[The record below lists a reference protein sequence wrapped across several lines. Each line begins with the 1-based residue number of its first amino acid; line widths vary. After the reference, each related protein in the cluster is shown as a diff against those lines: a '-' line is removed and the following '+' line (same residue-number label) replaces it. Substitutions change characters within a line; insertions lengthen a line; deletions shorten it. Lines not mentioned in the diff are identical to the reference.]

1 MNFPSACS
9 QTSMVIS
16 TNEIWTHAE
25 SEARTEAVERLRL
38 RAGWIPRRRSPT
50 TAMVASAQTGRAQE
64 APGIACIIKADTGN
78 ADIGGV
84 SDMRGLPGGE
94 VLMGT
99 SNGLFLARVMNGAFT
114 VDPAGNADTGDVSDM
129 RDWPGGGVLIAAL
142 KGLFLAHV
150 VNGAV
155 TVDPAGNTDT
165 GSVFEPRAGLSRI
178 RDFPGGVLIQAEK
191 GLFLAHVAN
200 GAVPCP

>member
-1 MNFPSACS
+1 M
-9 QTSMVIS
+9 
-16 TNEIWTHAE
+16 
-25 SEARTEAVERLRL
+25 
-38 RAGWIPRRRSPT
+38 
-50 TAMVASAQTGRAQE
+50 
-64 APGIACIIKADTGN
+64 
-78 ADIGGV
+78 
-84 SDMRGLPGGE
+84 
-94 VLMGT
+94 
-99 SNGLFLARVMNGAFT
+99 
-114 VDPAGNADTGDVSDM
+114 
-129 RDWPGGGVLIAAL
+129 
-142 KGLFLAHV
+142 FLAHV